1 MVLVQNPLNKKLSH
15 TLSLNYPNLYG
26 SDKGRIKKTLKINKI
41 KKRNKLSFGSTDEN
55 FENLKSNDYFG
66 SQYEKE
72 IIPRTQNN
80 TERNLR
86 KSGALIEE
94 LDDQFTWKIEDDHE
108 DENSIDFQ
116 YGTLIGNEKV
126 TACVQKFLSDWD
138 SFIGDL
144 GGGEMNGQMD
154 SFSHQNKT
162 KIEEENSSSYKEWL
176 PNNSGYLTPTSQK
189 DDECCSENSET
200 LEEEQSGGSTS
211 EKEIHDQT
219 EMDKEFSKYSPAII
233 DDFDEICPFEND
245 YNEDERIRSILN
257 AEVLPTDYIG
267 KIPSIPEKPI
277 GYLGRLMKK
286 YNF

>member
-1 MVLVQNPLNKKLSH
+1 MVLVQSPLNKRLSH
-15 TLSLNYPNLYG
+15 PLSITYSNLY
-26 SDKGRIKKTLKINKI
+26 SNDKRRIKALKINKI
-41 KKRNKLSFGSTDEN
+41 KKRNNSSFNSTSEK
-55 FENLKSNDYFG
+55 FESLKNNNYFG
-66 SQYEKE
+66 SQCEKE

-80 TERNLR
+80 TERKLR
-86 KSGALIEE
+86 KSGA
-94 LDDQFTWKIEDDHE
+94 FIEDLDHCTWTMKDNKE
-108 DENSIDFQ
+108 DENSLDFQ
-116 YGTLIGNEKV
+116 YGTLIGNEEV
-126 TACVQKFLSDWD
+126 ATCVEKFLSDWD

-144 GGGEMNGQMD
+144 GEDKMD
-154 SFSHQNKT
+154 SHMDSVDSFTIQNKS
-162 KIEEENSSSYKEWL
+162 KKEEGKTSSFKEWL

-189 DDECCSENSET
+189 DDECCSEKSET
-200 LEEEQSGGSTS
+200 FEQEQDSSTS
-211 EKEIHDQT
+211 EKEINGQT
-219 EMDKEFSKYSPAII
+219 EMEEFSKYSPVII

>member
-15 TLSLNYPNLYG
+15 TLSLTYPNLYG
-26 SDKGRIKKTLKINKI
+26 GDKRRIKKALKINKI
-41 KKRNKLSFGSTDEN
+41 KRRNSLSFSSTDES
-55 FENLKSNDYFG
+55 FEHLKSNNYFG

-72 IIPRTQNN
+72 IVPRTQNN
-80 TERNLR
+80 TERTLR
-86 KSGALIEE
+86 KNGAVLEE
-94 LDDQFTWKIEDDHE
+94 LDQFNWKMEDDNE
-108 DENSIDFQ
+108 DENSIEFQ

-126 TACVQKFLSDWD
+126 TNCVQKFLSNWD

-144 GGGEMNGQMD
+144 GEGEKDNSQMD
-154 SFSHQNKT
+154 TFTNQTIS
-162 KIEEENSSSYKEWL
+162 KIEEEENSSSYKVWL

-189 DDECCSENSET
+189 DDECYSET
-200 LEEEQSGGSTS
+200 MEQEQKGSTS
-211 EKEIHDQT
+211 EKETNNQT
-219 EMDKEFSKYSPAII
+219 EMDEEISKYSPAII

-257 AEVLPTDYIG
+257 AEVLPSDYIG